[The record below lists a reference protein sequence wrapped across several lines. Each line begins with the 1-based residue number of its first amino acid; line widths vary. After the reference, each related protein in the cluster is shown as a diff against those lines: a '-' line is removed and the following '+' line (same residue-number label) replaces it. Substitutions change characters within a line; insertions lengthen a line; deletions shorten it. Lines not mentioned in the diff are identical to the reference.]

1 MDQMGKF
8 DMTQAH
14 SVDLPRFTLPRQVA
28 GELILSLPSE
38 VVAVRQIIDK
48 VMCFIARFRTPDGSE
63 VDIEVALGEALL
75 NAVIHGNAEDP
86 HKRTYLTTRCSAD
99 GEVFITVR
107 DQGQGFDIGAVPDP
121 TVADNKMSTHG
132 RGIHMMKAL
141 MDEVSFEEGGKVV
154 CMRKNPN
161 TAWLHWLQVTRP

>member
-1 MDQMGKF
+1 MDQTREF
-8 DMTQAH
+8 DMAQTH
-14 SVDLPRFTLPRQVA
+14 SVDLPHFTLPRQA
-28 GELILSLPSE
+28 SGELILSLPSK

-48 VMCFIARFRTPDGSE
+48 VMCFIARFRKPEGSE

-86 HKRTYLTTRCSAD
+86 YKRVYVTTRCRAD
-99 GEVFITVR
+99 GEVSITIR

-121 TVADNKMSTHG
+121 TAAKNKMSTHG
-132 RGIHMMKAL
+132 RGIYLMRAL

-154 CMRKNPN
+154 HMRKKPN
-161 TAWLHWLQVTRP
+161 TAWLQCSHVTRR